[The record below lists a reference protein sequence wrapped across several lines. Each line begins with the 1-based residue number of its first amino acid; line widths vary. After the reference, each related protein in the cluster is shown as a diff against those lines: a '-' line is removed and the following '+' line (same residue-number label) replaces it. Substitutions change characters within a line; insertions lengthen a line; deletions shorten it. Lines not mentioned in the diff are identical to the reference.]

1 MLITCPECGLP
12 ASDKALACPHCGY
25 PIKDQPKEYK
35 RKPKRRRLPN
45 GFGQISEIKNRNL
58 ARPFRACVTVGYNE
72 QGRPITKNLKPCAYF
87 ETYNEAYAALVKY
100 AASPYDLTK
109 RTTVQ
114 ELYAAWSPK
123 KFESLGSQSRI
134 NQIRSAWTHCTSLYG
149 VQVCAIRPRHIK
161 QCIDGCS
168 TASVKSNVKIL
179 LNMLLDYAVEY
190 EIVDR
195 NYARAV
201 SLEKK
206 VTENLRTAQKEHIPF
221 TDEEM
226 GVLWA
231 NLGKYPEID
240 MLLIQCYSGW
250 RPQELLTLECKNI
263 DLTNGSMTGGM
274 KTEAGKNRVVPIHPA
289 VFELI
294 KARYDPAHRFLFGA
308 DKALSMRTYLRHF
321 EQLMKALGLNPD
333 HRPHDGRKHFV
344 TMAKK
349 YNVDEYAIK
358 YIVGHTISDLTERVY
373 TARDFSWLKAEIC
386 KIK

>member
-1 MLITCPECGLP
+1 MLITCPECGLS

-25 PIKDQPKEYK
+25 PLKDQPKEYK
-35 RKPKRRRLPN
+35 RKPKRKRLPN

-134 NQIRSAWTHCTSLYG
+134 NQIRSAWTHCTSLYN

-161 QCIDGCS
+161 QCIDSCS

-201 SLEKK
+201 GLEKK

-221 TDEEM
+221 TDAEM
-226 GVLWA
+226 TILWD

-263 DLTNGSMTGGM
+263 DLENGSMTGGM

-308 DKALSMRTYLRHF
+308 DKTISMRTYLRHF
-321 EQLMKALGLNPD
+321 EQLVKALGLNPD

-349 YNVDEYAIK
+349 YSVDEYAIK

-373 TARDFSWLKAEIC
+373 TARDFSWLKTEIC

>member
-25 PIKDQPKEYK
+25 PLKDPPKEYK
-35 RKPKRRRLPN
+35 RKPKRKRLPN

-134 NQIRSAWTHCTSLYG
+134 NQIRSAWTHCTSLYD

-190 EIVDR
+190 EMVDR

-201 SLEKK
+201 SLGKK
-206 VTENLRTAQKEHIPF
+206 VTDDLRTAQKEHIPF
-221 TDEEM
+221 TDAEM
-226 GVLWA
+226 AILWA
-231 NLGKYPEID
+231 NLGKYSEID

-263 DLTNGSMTGGM
+263 DLENGSMTGGM

-294 KARYDPAHRFLFGA
+294 KARCDAAHRFLFGA
-308 DKALSMRTYLRHF
+308 DKTISMRTYLRHF
-321 EQLMKALGLNPD
+321 EQLVKALGLNPN

-373 TARDFSWLKAEIC
+373 TARDFSWLKTEIC

>member
-1 MLITCPECGLP
+1 MLISCPECGLQ
-12 ASDKALACPHCGY
+12 ASDKALSCPHCGY
-25 PIKDQPKEYK
+25 PLKDPPKEYK
-35 RKPKRRRLPN
+35 RKPKRKRLPN

-109 RTTVQ
+109 RTTMQ
-114 ELYAAWSPK
+114 DLYAAWAPK
-123 KFESLGSQSRI
+123 KFKSLGSQSRI
-134 NQIRSAWTHCTSLYG
+134 NQIRSAWTHCACLYD
-149 VQVCAIRPRHIK
+149 VQVCAVRPRHIK
-161 QCIDGCS
+161 QCIDGCETS
-168 TASVKSNVKIL
+168 SVKSNVKIL

-190 EIVDR
+190 EMVDR

-201 SLEKK
+201 SLGKK
-206 VTENLRTAQKEHIPF
+206 VADDLRTAQKEHIPF
-221 TDEEM
+221 TDGEM
-226 GVLWA
+226 AILWD

-250 RPQELLTLECKNI
+250 RPQELLNLECKNI
-263 DLTNGSMTGGM
+263 DLANGSMTGGM
-274 KTEAGKNRVVPIHPA
+274 KTEAGKNRIVPIHPA
-289 VFELI
+289 VFELV
-294 KARYDPAHRFLFGA
+294 KARYDPAHRFLFGT
-308 DKALSMRTYLRHF
+308 DKTISMRTYLRHF
-321 EQLMKALGLNPD
+321 EQLVKTLGLNPD
-333 HRPHDGRKHFV
+333 HRPHDGRKHFI

-373 TARDFSWLKAEIC
+373 TARDFSWLKAEMC

>member
-25 PIKDQPKEYK
+25 PLKDPPKEYK
-35 RKPKRRRLPN
+35 RKPKRKRLPN

-87 ETYNEAYAALVKY
+87 ETYNEAYAALVRY

-109 RTTVQ
+109 RTTMQ
-114 ELYAAWSPK
+114 DLYAAWAPK
-123 KFESLGSQSRI
+123 KFESLGSQSRV
-134 NQIRSAWTHCTSLYG
+134 NQIRSAWTHCTSLYD

-161 QCIDGCS
+161 QCIDGCG

-179 LNMLLDYAVEY
+179 LNMMLDYAVEY

-206 VTENLRTAQKEHIPF
+206 VTENLKTAQKEHIPF

-226 GVLWA
+226 VILWD

-263 DLTNGSMTGGM
+263 DLEAGSMTGGM
-274 KTEAGKNRVVPIHPA
+274 KTEAGKNRIVPIHPA
-289 VFELI
+289 ILELI
-294 KARYDPAHRFLFGA
+294 KARYNPANRFLFGG
-308 DKALSMRTYLRHF
+308 DKTMSMRTYLRHF
-321 EQLMKALGLNPD
+321 EQLVKALGLNPN

-358 YIVGHTISDLTERVY
+358 YIVGHTIHDLTERVY
-373 TARDFSWLKAEIC
+373 TARNFSWLKAEIC
-386 KIK
+386 KIQ

>member
-25 PIKDQPKEYK
+25 PLKDQPKEYK
-35 RKPKRRRLPN
+35 RKPKRKRLPN

-109 RTTVQ
+109 RTTMQ
-114 ELYAAWSPK
+114 DLYAAWAPK

-134 NQIRSAWTHCTSLYG
+134 NQIRSAWTHCTSLYD

-161 QCIDGCS
+161 QCIDGCE

-179 LNMLLDYAVEY
+179 LNMMLDYAVEY

-206 VTENLRTAQKEHIPF
+206 VTANLKTAQKEHIPF

-226 GVLWA
+226 AILWN

-263 DLTNGSMTGGM
+263 DLETGSMTGGM
-274 KTEAGKNRVVPIHPA
+274 KTEAGKNRIVPIHPA
-289 VFELI
+289 ILELI
-294 KARYDPAHRFLFGA
+294 KARYNSANRFLFGT
-308 DKALSMRTYLRHF
+308 DKTMSMRTYLRHF
-321 EQLMKALGLNPD
+321 EQMVKALGLNPN

-386 KIK
+386 KIQ